1 MYSLDSD
8 LAAFPVVAYCRDCSC
23 VHFLEQ
29 LDYVLDGV
37 AAAYELHVVVEHAAA
52 RAVAFDRTSDPPSS
66 FVQVIPITDHS
77 NQQVKLAYLLPL
89 RFAAFTSQ

>member
-8 LAAFPVVAYCRDCSC
+8 LAAFPVVAYCGDCSC

-37 AAAYELHVVVEHAAA
+37 AVVLVAAAYELHVVVGHAAA
-52 RAVAFDRTSDPPSS
+52 RAVAFERTSDPPSS

-89 RFAAFTSQ
+89 